1 MAIQSDVI
9 SDPCTLYGARC
20 SVIECLLPMT
30 STIAA
35 HKLRI
40 ISFFTSL
47 LICSFSLNLSA
58 DTPQIRVS
66 VHAIANPDSDAPSM
80 IGALSREFR
89 KLDGVLVTDKQ
100 PELKISCSV
109 MRLAVAVGGE
119 SRTGYAASVAITDS
133 NDHLIAHNVLIHN
146 TIDELAHKIAVD
158 TDGAV
163 IEKKRRAPQPSS
175 TP

>member
-1 MAIQSDVI
+1 MI
-9 SDPCTLYGARC
+9 SIP
-20 SVIECLLPMT
+20 
-30 STIAA
+30 A
-35 HKLRI
+35 HKLHI
-40 ISFFTSL
+40 IPFFASL
-47 LICSFSLNLSA
+47 LICSFSFDLSA
-58 DTPQIRVS
+58 DTPQIHVS
-66 VHAIANPDSDAPSM
+66 IDAQGLGADTPSM
-80 IGALSREFR
+80 VSALSREFR

-133 NDHLIAHNVLIHN
+133 DDHLIAHNVLIHN

-163 IEKKRRAPQPSS
+163 IEKKRRAAQPSS

>member
-1 MAIQSDVI
+1 
-9 SDPCTLYGARC
+9 
-20 SVIECLLPMT
+20 MT

-66 VHAIANPDSDAPSM
+66 VHAIANPDGDTPST

-109 MRLAVAVGGE
+109 IRLTVE

-146 TIDELAHKIAVD
+146 TIDE
-158 TDGAV
+158 
-163 IEKKRRAPQPSS
+163 
-175 TP
+175 

>member
-1 MAIQSDVI
+1 
-9 SDPCTLYGARC
+9 
-20 SVIECLLPMT
+20 MT
-30 STIAA
+30 STIPA
-35 HKLRI
+35 HKLHI
-40 ISFFTSL
+40 IPFFASL
-47 LICSFSLNLSA
+47 LICSFSFNLSA

-66 VHAIANPDSDAPSM
+66 VHAMANPDGDTPST

-100 PELKISCSV
+100 PELKISCTV
-109 MRLAVAVGGE
+109 IRLTVGAGGE

-133 NDHLIAHNVLIHN
+133 NDRLIAHNVLIHN

-163 IEKKRRAPQPSS
+163 IEKKRRAAQPSS

>member
-1 MAIQSDVI
+1 M
-9 SDPCTLYGARC
+9 
-20 SVIECLLPMT
+20 
-30 STIAA
+30 
-35 HKLRI
+35 
-40 ISFFTSL
+40 
-47 LICSFSLNLSA
+47 SA
-58 DTPQIRVS
+58 DTPHIRVS
-66 VHAIANPDSDAPSM
+66 VHATANPDGDTPST

-109 MRLAVAVGGE
+109 IRLTVE

-163 IEKKRRAPQPSS
+163 IKKKRRAAQPSS
-175 TP
+175 SP